1 MKKIFLFIIIITS
14 SVLHSQISRNY
25 KIYYQKK
32 EDTITLLMDNQD
44 SIPYSLEFFVEPHGE
59 NLRSIGEHF
68 NKNIFIEAN
77 TKGKRLAQYVPI
89 DPKKSFEIKDI
100 SFIKLKQPFMKL
112 SVGNIW
118 NTTYDANYEYDLPY
132 QSKEIF
138 LLSQGYDG
146 AISHQNQNALD
157 FEMPVGTE
165 VLAAREGIVM
175 EVKQDSNTGCTDK
188 SCAKYGNYIKII
200 HTDGTIAEYYHLK
213 INGSKVN
220 AGDTVQ
226 KGQTIALSGNTG
238 WSTGPHLHFMCY
250 LPRPKGRNI
259 SLKTLFRINNGKES
273 KYLIQGNMY
282 KKNY

>member
-1 MKKIFLFIIIITS
+1 MNKLIVILILAFQSFLYAQTTLNF
-14 SVLHSQISRNY
+14 

-32 EDTITLLMDNQD
+32 EDTITLLVDNQD
-44 SIPYSLEFFVEPHGE
+44 PFPYSFEFDGQPIGE
-59 NLRSIGEHF
+59 NMRSIGEHF
-68 NKNIFIEAN
+68 ATNCVIEGN
-77 TKGKRLAQYVPI
+77 TFKKRLAQFVPLSI
-89 DPKKSFEIKDI
+89 NKPFEFKKVPKFII
-100 SFIKLKQPFMKL
+100 SK
-112 SVGNIW
+112 GNIW
-118 NTTYDANYEYDLPY
+118 NTNYEENYEYDLPY
-132 QSKEIF
+132 KSKEIF
-138 LLSQGYDG
+138 LVAQGYNG
-146 AISHQNQNALD
+146 SLSHQNQNALD

-200 HTDGTIAEYYHLK
+200 HRDGTIADYYHLK
-213 INGSKVN
+213 MNGSKVN

-250 LPRPKGRNI
+250 QPRPKGRNI

-273 KYLIQGNMY
+273 KYLIQGNKY

>member
-1 MKKIFLFIIIITS
+1 MGLINAMNKLIVILILAFQSFLYAQTTLNF
-14 SVLHSQISRNY
+14 

-32 EDTITLLMDNQD
+32 EDTITLLVDNQD
-44 SIPYSLEFFVEPHGE
+44 PFPYSFEFDGQPIVE
-59 NLRSIGEHF
+59 NMRSIEEHF
-68 NKNIFIEAN
+68 ETNSVIEGN
-77 TKGKRLAQYVPI
+77 TFKKRLAQFVPLNI
-89 DPKKSFEIKDI
+89 YKPFEFKKVPKFII
-100 SFIKLKQPFMKL
+100 SK
-112 SVGNIW
+112 GNIW
-118 NTTYDANYEYDLPY
+118 NTTYDANYEYDLPFK
-132 QSKEIF
+132 SKEMF
-138 LLSQGYDG
+138 LVAQGYDG
-146 AISHQNQNALD
+146 SLSHRNQNALD
-157 FEMPVGTE
+157 FEMPLGTE

-175 EVKQDSNTGCTDK
+175 DVKQDSYTGCPDI

-200 HTDGTIAEYYHLK
+200 HTDGTIAEYYH
-213 INGSKVN
+213 IQMNGSKVK

-273 KYLIQGNMY
+273 KYLIHGNKY